1 MNLITVVATE
11 IANPILL
18 DLDLTDEIE
27 ANEKEE

>member
-11 IANPILL
+11 RANPILL